1 MSTYGNDGYPPPSGG
16 LCCRGHPGLV
26 DKPGRWVF
34 LPGMPRQKYTPTRFI
49 RQSRVALE
57 ARAAWWWWK
66 YRGPGSLFV
75 RHGHGERIRQKV
87 QAAEELGTACRARKF
102 PNRCRIPSRR
112 ARACHGAKYGCEG
125 AMRELEPKWLR
136 MVSSDL
142 RIAPLRQSCLIGE
155 VFRMGLATPSGEA
168 GTCPQRSS
176 GSYFKYTGAKLTG
189 GSTL

>member
-75 RHGHGERIRQKV
+75 LHGHGERIRQKV

-142 RIAPLRQSCLIGE
+142 GIAPLRQSCLRGGFQNGAGHSQRGGGDVSPE
-155 VFRMGLATPSGEA
+155 VLRILF
-168 GTCPQRSS
+168 
-176 GSYFKYTGAKLTG
+176 
-189 GSTL
+189 

>member
-1 MSTYGNDGYPPPSGG
+1 
-16 LCCRGHPGLV
+16 
-26 DKPGRWVF
+26 

-142 RIAPLRQSCLIGE
+142 RIAPLRQSCLRGGFQNGAGHSQRGGGDVSPE
-155 VFRMGLATPSGEA
+155 VLRILLSTVG
-168 GTCPQRSS
+168 RSS
-176 GSYFKYTGAKLTG
+176 RAVAPCRADAAPSPLESSPG
-189 GSTL
+189 GPNTQ